1 MYVLSPTVTPPSDVA
16 GSSGAASTNPP
27 ISTTKKPEDSKK
39 NRPKRPKPEEDSGKK
54 PPKWPKPDDS
64 PKWPAK
70 PAGHKPAD
78 KMPKKSKN
86 SGPLKQ
92 PSTTMPSLPTLTWN
106 HPTTSFPF
114 LPQINPL
121 QLVPPT
127 APLQLAPP
135 TAPLQLAPPTAPLQL
150 SPPTAPVQLSP
161 PAATQGQVLP
171 TDSQRKQVNTGK
183 GIKGKNTGGNNFER
197 LMCFFVKPEYR
208 VDKTADGSYRC
219 SITHPLFNSVMGNKH
234 KTEETAK
241 QSAANKVIK
250 HLNEKHN
257 FKIPPNN

>member
-1 MYVLSPTVTPPSDVA
+1 MYVLSPTVTSPSDVA

-39 NRPKRPKPEEDSGKK
+39 KRPKRPKPEEDSGKK
-54 PPKWPKPDDS
+54 PPKQSKPDDS
-64 PKWPAK
+64 PKWPTK
-70 PAGHKPAD
+70 PAGHKPAN

-86 SGPLKQ
+86 SGPSKQ
-92 PSTTMPSLPTLTWN
+92 PSTTMPSLPTLTWT
-106 HPTTSFPF
+106 HPTTSSQS
-114 LPQINPL
+114 LPQIN
-121 QLVPPT
+121 
-127 APLQLAPP
+127 PLQLAPP

-171 TDSQRKQVNTGK
+171 TDSQRKQDNTGKGIKGK

-208 VDKTADGSYRC
+208 VDKTADGSYIC
-219 SITHPLFNSVMGNKH
+219 SITHQLFNSVMGNKC

-257 FKIPPNN
+257 FKIPPNK